1 MATNCSNCNN
11 CKDECSCIPTGIT
24 TPNYCL
30 SDTPPCPEP
39 APCSETSDSQCVI
52 YTGDGNECIG
62 IQADQTVEEI
72 IDLLAQKLE
81 PLICLGCVTAIIPA
95 NNAIEV
101 PLNQVIAWAPV
112 ANATGYDVY
121 FSTNELDVI
130 NSSPSV
136 LVSSNQISTNYDP
149 TGLLDANTVYYWKVV
164 PRNGPVQVIN
174 CITYKFTTFAACIN
188 PLVEVFDTILESIF
202 PFQDPEDLT
211 KYIIDL
217 INDTFNNGLVLGKAC
232 GACCPDCITGRYVLS
247 SVASF
252 PPYYSATYKA
262 EPPAQVGSPCCIE
275 VTSTYSAAY
284 QDYLY
289 ALSQAPATGTCD
301 CDSNYNVCL
310 ELLKGLFSA
319 PVWTTI
325 LQTGIVEESTLG
337 GYTSLC
343 ILKGFIEALPPIL
356 SEEQKAEILQAI
368 LNVGI
373 VVECT
378 ENSITIISI
387 ETYLG
392 PAV

>member
-11 CKDECSCIPTGIT
+11 CKDECSCIPTGVT

-39 APCSETSDSQCVI
+39 APCTETFDSQCVI

-62 IQADQTVEEI
+62 IEADQTVEEI
-72 IDLLAQKLE
+72 IDILAQKLE
-81 PLICLGCVTAIIPA
+81 PLICLGCVTAVIPS

-121 FSTNELDVI
+121 FSTNELNVI
-130 NSSPSV
+130 NSNPSV

-149 TGLLDANTVYYWKVV
+149 TGLLDANTIYYWKVV

-188 PLVEVFDTILESIF
+188 PLVDIFDTITDSII
-202 PFQDPEDLT
+202 PLPDPEDLT

-217 INDTFNNGLVLGKAC
+217 ITNTFNNGLVLGKAC
-232 GACCPDCITGRYVLS
+232 GACCPDCETGRYVLS
-247 SVASF
+247 SVIAY

-262 EPPAQVGSPCCIE
+262 EPPVLTGSPCCIQ
-275 VTSTYSAAY
+275 VTSTYSVAY
-284 QDYLY
+284 QEYLQV
-289 ALSQAPATGTCD
+289 LSEAPSTGICD
-301 CDSNYNVCL
+301 CDSNYDVCL
-310 ELLKGLFSA
+310 EQLKDLFSA

-343 ILKGFIEALPPIL
+343 ILRGFIASLPSAL
-356 SEEQKAEILQAI
+356 SESQKAEILQAI